1 MNKIIIDNN
10 THSLNNFKGCIAI
23 KSESTKLDITGLCKI
38 YLKSDFS
45 DLELNICDS
54 AKLELYLYNNG
65 KKNNSSVVIN
75 QHSNT
80 ELKLVDIFNSFCDIK
95 ESIVVNVL
103 GEDNFSDIKIRV
115 VQNNAHSEI
124 KEQINAVL
132 NSKNNV
138 ATESLKGLVCG
149 GEITVVPNM
158 EINTNNIVANHFVTI
173 SSYDKDEINYMMSK
187 GISLKSSQELIKS
200 GYLFSGI
207 DEGLKEVFYE

>member
-10 THSLNNFKGCIAI
+10 THCLNNFKGCIAI
-23 KSESTKLDITGLCKI
+23 KGERTKLDIKGLCKI
-38 YLKSDFS
+38 YLKSEFS
-45 DLELNICDS
+45 NLELNICDN

-65 KKNNSSVVIN
+65 KKNDSSVVIN
-75 QHSNT
+75 QQSNT
-80 ELKLVDIFNSFCDIK
+80 KLVLTDIFNSVCNIK
-95 ESIVVNVL
+95 ESIIVNVF

-115 VQNNAHSEI
+115 VQNDGHSQI
-124 KEQINAVL
+124 KEQINAFL

-149 GEITVVPNM
+149 GKITVVPNM
-158 EINTNNIVANHFVTI
+158 EINTNNIVANHFVTV
-173 SSYDKDEINYMMSK
+173 SSYDKDEISYLLSK
-187 GISLKSSQELIKS
+187 GISLKNSQELIKS